1 MGNAAM
7 HMLPDLD
14 EDCSELSPHEMFLR
28 VGMLTRQLHDAMGE
42 LGGTVESAVSALPDA
57 RERLGYI
64 EKITGQAA
72 EKVLCAAEAGKEI
85 QSGLAERARAFS
97 GSWDG
102 TSRGEVDEFIADIG
116 AATAETNDKFSQI
129 ILAQDFHDLSGQV
142 LKRVISVAQ
151 GLETQLLK
159 LLLDSSPAEQRAKI
173 IEPEGLAGPVIDP
186 EGNPNVV
193 QGQAQVDDLLE
204 SLGF

>member
-7 HMLPDLD
+7 HMFPAMD
-14 EDCSELSPHEMFLR
+14 EDCSKLSPHEMFLR
-28 VGMLTRQLHDAMGE
+28 VGMLTRQLHDAMSE
-42 LGGTVESAVSALPDA
+42 LGGTVESAVCALPDA

-72 EKVLCAAEAGKEI
+72 EKVLCAAEAGMEI
-85 QSGLAERARAFS
+85 QSGLAERTRAFS
-97 GSWDG
+97 ARWDG
-102 TSRGEVDEFIADIG
+102 TSRLDVDAFLAEIG
-116 AATAETNDKFSQI
+116 SSTLQTNDKFSQI
-129 ILAQDFHDLSGQV
+129 IVAQDFHDLSGQV
-142 LKRVISVAQ
+142 LKRVIGVAQ

-159 LLLDSSPAEQRAKI
+159 LLLESSPAEQRAKI
-173 IEPEGLAGPVIDP
+173 AEPAGLAGPVINP
-186 EGNPNVV
+186 EGNPDVV

>member
-1 MGNAAM
+1 MGDAGLRMFPA
-7 HMLPDLD
+7 LS
-14 EDCSELSPHEMFLR
+14 EDCTELSPHEMFLR
-28 VGMLTRQLHDAMGE
+28 VGTLTRQLHDAMSE

-72 EKVLCAAEAGKEI
+72 EKVLGAAEAGMEI
-85 QSGLAERARAFS
+85 QSGLAGRARAFA
-97 GSWDG
+97 GG
-102 TSRGEVDEFIADIG
+102 GGEGPPPRLDELLADIEAST
-116 AATAETNDKFSQI
+116 AATNERFSQI

-142 LKRVISVAQ
+142 LKRVMGLAQ
-151 GLETQLLK
+151 GLEAQLLK
-159 LLLDSSPAEQRAKI
+159 LLLDSSPAAQRVKI
-173 IEPEGLAGPVIDP
+173 AEPAGLAGPVINP

>member
-1 MGNAAM
+1 MGNAAI
-7 HMLPDLD
+7 HMFQAVD
-14 EDCSELSPHEMFLR
+14 EDCSKLSPHEMFLR
-28 VGMLTRQLHDAMGE
+28 VGMLTRQLHDAMSE

-85 QSGLAERARAFS
+85 QCALAARASSFA
-97 GSWDG
+97 GAWDG
-102 TSRGEVDEFIADIG
+102 TSRRDVDEFLADIG
-116 AATAETNDKFSQI
+116 ASTRETNDKFSQI
-129 ILAQDFHDLSGQV
+129 IVAQDFHDLSGQV
-142 LKRVISVAQ
+142 LKRVIGVAQ

-173 IEPEGLAGPVIDP
+173 VEPEGLAGPVINP